1 MEELVDKMT
10 SSRPYLIRALYEWI
24 VDNGVTPYVL
34 VDALVNGVD
43 VPAQHIQDNKIVLN
57 IAPMAV
63 EGLTLGD
70 DAISFSARFS
80 GKSVNLM
87 VPTEAVLAIYAKE
100 NGQGMMFNEEPG
112 SSTPPDAP
120 GPGDEKPKPSL
131 RVVK

>member
-1 MEELVDKMT
+1 MT
-10 SSRPYLIRALYEWI
+10 SSRPYLIRSLYQWI

-34 VDALVNGVD
+34 VDALVDGVD
-43 VPAQHIQDNKIVLN
+43 VPEQHIQDNKIVLN

-63 EGLTLGD
+63 QGLTLGD

-80 GKSVNLM
+80 GKSLNLL
-87 VPTEAVLAIYAKE
+87 VPTEAVLAIYARE

-112 SSTPPDAP
+112 STTPPDGTTP
-120 GPGDEKPKPSL
+120 PDDKPKPSL

>member
-1 MEELVDKMT
+1 MMEKMT
-10 SSRPYLIRALYEWI
+10 SSRPYLIRSLYQWI

-34 VDALVNGVD
+34 VDALVDGVD
-43 VPAQHIQDNKIVLN
+43 VPEQHIQDNKIVLN

-63 EGLTLGD
+63 QGLTLGD

-80 GKSVNLM
+80 GKSINLL
-87 VPTEAVLAIYAKE
+87 VPTEAVLAIYARE

-112 SSTPPDAP
+112 STTPPDGTTP
-120 GPGDEKPKPSL
+120 PDDKPKPSL